1 VTCESCGMSD
11 PTDPRDPASYSG
23 YANPSDQAPTPPAS
37 GAVYPPPQPSY
48 QAPPT
53 QEPVLVTI
61 GDMSVTQFH
70 VITPNGT
77 HPLNGT
83 SWYVTDN
90 STYEQAIPQWAI
102 IVAIIGFFVVCFF
115 SLLFLLVK
123 ETKSSGFVQVT
134 VQGQG
139 WAHVTQ
145 LPAGTA
151 ATAHAQAAYVRNLVA
166 ALPA

>member
-1 VTCESCGMSD
+1 MSQ

-23 YANPSDQAPTPPAS
+23 YATPADPAPPVPGPAPAYGAPQPSY
-37 GAVYPPPQPSY
+37 GPPPQPSY
-48 QAPPT
+48 GPPPT
-53 QEPVLVTI
+53 GEPVLVTI

-77 HPLNGT
+77 HPLNST

-90 STYEQAIPQWAI
+90 TTYEQSVPVWAI
-102 IVAIIGFFVVCFF
+102 VVAVVFVWACLL
-115 SLLFLLVK
+115 SLLLLLVK
-123 ETKSSGFVQVT
+123 ETKTSGFVQVT

>member
-1 VTCESCGMSD
+1 M
-11 PTDPRDPASYSG
+11 
-23 YANPSDQAPTPPAS
+23 
-37 GAVYPPPQPSY
+37 
-48 QAPPT
+48 
-53 QEPVLVTI
+53 LVTI

-77 HPLNGT
+77 HPLNST

-90 STYEQAIPQWAI
+90 STYEQTIPQWAI
-102 IVAIIGFFVVCFF
+102 ILAVVGFFLVCFF

-123 ETKSSGFVQVT
+123 ETKTSGFVQVT

-151 ATAHAQAAYVRNLVA
+151 ANAHAQAAYVRNLVA

>member
-1 VTCESCGMSD
+1 MSD

-23 YANPSDQAPTPPAS
+23 YAHPSDQTPTPGPGPS
-37 GAVYPPPQPSY
+37 YPTPQPSY
-48 QAPPT
+48 QGPPT
-53 QEPVLVTI
+53 SEPVLVTI

-77 HPLNGT
+77 HPLNST

-90 STYEQAIPQWAI
+90 STYEQAVPQWAVI
-102 IVAIIGFFVVCFF
+102 LAVVGFFFVCFF

-123 ETKSSGFVQVT
+123 ETRTSGFVQVT

-145 LPAGTA
+145 LPAGSA

>member
-1 VTCESCGMSD
+1 MSE
-11 PTDPRDPASYSG
+11 PLDPRDPASYSG
-23 YANPSDQAPTPPAS
+23 YAEPADQAPSAPGP
-37 GAVYPPPQPSY
+37 GPVYGGPQPAYPAPSH
-48 QAPPT
+48 QASPT
-53 QEPVLVTI
+53 GEPVLLTL

-77 HPLNGT
+77 HPLNST

-90 STYEQAIPQWAI
+90 SVYEQAIPQWAI
-102 IVAIIGFFVVCFF
+102 ILAIVGFFVVCFF
-115 SLLFLLVK
+115 SLLLLLVK
-123 ETKSSGFVQVT
+123 ETRASGFVQVT

-139 WAHVTQ
+139 WSHVTH